1 MFSKFIL
8 CAEKDF
14 CRQYKM
20 HLSAV
25 LWFTKKKYYAILKKK
40 QKWSNWE
47 WKEIQSKKQIRIY
60 L

>member
-47 WKEIQSKKQIRIY
+47 WKEIQSKK
-60 L
+60 